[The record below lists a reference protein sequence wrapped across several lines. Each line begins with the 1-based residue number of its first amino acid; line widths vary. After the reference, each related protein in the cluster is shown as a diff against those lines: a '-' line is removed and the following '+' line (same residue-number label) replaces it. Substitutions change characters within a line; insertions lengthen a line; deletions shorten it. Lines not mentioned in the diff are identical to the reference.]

1 MKVKRIQWMTVIS
14 IVFAAFIFGFFAG
27 RNLNR
32 TPVQI
37 TRLSIAAS
45 AEPATEMP
53 SVPQQEPTAATATSP
68 TATEI
73 TEIEETAEAVETEL
87 VVEAEE
93 TAEISKR
100 ININTATLEEFDTLP
115 GIGPALGQRI
125 IDSRPFTSV
134 SDLLRVKGIGEKT
147 LETLWD
153 LVCVEGE

>member
-1 MKVKRIQWMTVIS
+1 MKVKRIQWMLVIS

-37 TRLSIAAS
+37 TKLQSAAPTETQS
-45 AEPATEMP
+45 PTEIQASTETQAE
-53 SVPQQEPTAATATSP
+53 EPTAP
-68 TATEI
+68 T
-73 TEIEETAEAVETEL
+73 ETAET
-87 VVEAEE
+87 
-93 TAEISKR
+93 SKR
-100 ININTATLEEFDTLP
+100 ININTATLEELDTLP

-125 IDSRPFTSV
+125 IDGRPFTSV

-147 LETLWD
+147 LEALWD

>member
-37 TRLSIAAS
+37 TRLPTVAT
-45 AEPATEMP
+45 AEPATAMP
-53 SVPQQEPTAATATSP
+53 SIPQQEPTAATDNSP
-68 TATEI
+68 AAAEA
-73 TEIEETAEAVETEL
+73 ETAET
-87 VVEAEE
+87 
-93 TAEISKR
+93 SKR
-100 ININTATLEEFDTLP
+100 ININTATLEELDTLP

-147 LETLWD
+147 LEALWD